1 MQLGDLVPD
10 FELSNQHGEKIK
22 LSSYRGKKNVV
33 IVFYPAAFTGTCTGE
48 LCALRD
54 DLADF
59 NNEKVELLAIS
70 CDTAFT
76 LKAFAAQE
84 KYDFNLLSDFWPHG
98 EVCKAYDV
106 FIPERGFAT
115 RGTFIVNKEGRLH
128 WSIVTSPAESR
139 SIDDYKAALAAL

>member
-1 MQLGDLVPD
+1 MQLGDVVPD

-54 DLADF
+54 DLAAF
-59 NNEKVELLAIS
+59 NNEKIELLAIS
-70 CDTAFT
+70 CDTPFT
-76 LKAFAAQE
+76 LKAFATQE

-98 EVCKAYDV
+98 EVCKAYEV
-106 FIPERGFAT
+106 FISERGFAT

-128 WSIVTSPAESR
+128 WSIVNSPAEAR
-139 SIDDYKAALAAL
+139 SIDDYKAVLAAL

>member
-22 LSSYRGKKNVV
+22 LSTYRGKKNVV

-54 DLADF
+54 DLAAF
-59 NNEKVELLAIS
+59 NNEKIELLAIS
-70 CDTAFT
+70 CDTPFT
-76 LKAFAAQE
+76 LKAFATQE

-98 EVCKAYDV
+98 EVCKAYEV
-106 FIPERGFAT
+106 FISERGFAT

-128 WSIVTSPAESR
+128 WSIVNSPAEAR
-139 SIDDYKAALAAL
+139 SIDDYKAVLAAL

>member
-54 DLADF
+54 DLAAF
-59 NNEKVELLAIS
+59 NNEKI
-70 CDTAFT
+70 
-76 LKAFAAQE
+76 
-84 KYDFNLLSDFWPHG
+84 
-98 EVCKAYDV
+98 
-106 FIPERGFAT
+106 
-115 RGTFIVNKEGRLH
+115 
-128 WSIVTSPAESR
+128 
-139 SIDDYKAALAAL
+139 